1 MTVMTE
7 SRMSRNSYTVLFR
20 HTSADTTGIADISTQ
35 APVLRNVGGS
45 TVATSSEGTCK
56 FDVSDRIGF
65 LVGWACT
72 ALSTGYRLVRVNKG
86 DMWRGDV
93 GNLDIELTPTSSG
106 STAASQV
113 KILAGPY
120 ECARF
125 ALTATNTSQTGVKI
139 GQNYIKFSVLSDA
152 SSDVH
157 AQYVQIK
164 PFRWADVQYDT

>member
-7 SRMSRNSYTVLFR
+7 SRMTRNSYTVLFR
-20 HTSADTTGIADISTQ
+20 HTSADTTGIADTSTQ

-72 ALSTGYRLVRVNKG
+72 AVSTGYRLVRVNKG
-86 DMWRGDV
+86 DMWRGEV

-106 STAASQV
+106 STGASQV

-125 ALTATNTSQTGVKI
+125 ALKATSTDPGVSV

-152 SSDVH
+152 SSDAQ

-164 PFRWADVQYDT
+164 PFRWADVQYAT